1 MKGYLKMGFNIWELI
16 RSVLIGILLGFMIPT
31 LKDKFGKWWFGVLV
45 LICLV
50 LNIIVNAI
58 DYLI

>member
-1 MKGYLKMGFNIWELI
+1 MELI
-16 RSVLIGILLGFMIPT
+16 CSVLIGILLGFMIPE
-31 LKDKFGKWWFGVLV
+31 LKARFGKWWFVVLV

-58 DYLI
+58 DYLIA

>member
-1 MKGYLKMGFNIWELI
+1 MELI
-16 RSVLIGILLGFMIPT
+16 RSILIGILLGFMIPA
-31 LKDKFGKWWFGVLV
+31 LKDRFGKWWFGVLV

>member
-1 MKGYLKMGFNIWELI
+1 MELI
-16 RSVLIGILLGFMIPT
+16 RSVIIGVLLGFMIPT
-31 LKDKFGKWWFGVLV
+31 LKDRFGKWWLGVLV

-50 LNIIVNAI
+50 LNIIVNVI

>member
-1 MKGYLKMGFNIWELI
+1 MEWVWCI
-16 RSVLIGILLGFMIPT
+16 LIGILLGFMIPT
-31 LKDKFGKWWFGVLV
+31 LKDRFGKWWFGVLV

-50 LNIIVNAI
+50 LNLIVNAI

>member
-1 MKGYLKMGFNIWELI
+1 MELI
-16 RSVLIGILLGFMIPT
+16 CSVLIGILLGFTIPT
-31 LKDKFGKWWFGVLV
+31 LKDRFGKWWFDVLF

-50 LNIIVNAI
+50 LNIIVNVI

>member
-1 MKGYLKMGFNIWELI
+1 MEWVWSI
-16 RSVLIGILLGFMIPT
+16 LIGILLGFMIPG
-31 LKDKFGKWWFGVLV
+31 LRDRFGRWWFGVLV

>member
-1 MKGYLKMGFNIWELI
+1 MRNDIWEWVWCI
-16 RSVLIGILLGFMIPT
+16 LIGVLVGLYIPT
-31 LKDKFGKWWFGVLV
+31 LKDRFGKWWFGVLV

-58 DYLI
+58 YYLI

>member
-1 MKGYLKMGFNIWELI
+1 MELI
-16 RSVLIGILLGFMIPT
+16 RSVLIGVLLGFMIPT
-31 LKDKFGKWWFGVLV
+31 LKDRFGKWWFGVLL

-50 LNIIVNAI
+50 LNIIVNVI

>member
-1 MKGYLKMGFNIWELI
+1 MELI
-16 RSVLIGILLGFMIPT
+16 RSVMIGILLGFTILT
-31 LKDKFGKWWFGVLV
+31 LKDRFGKWWFGVLLLLC
-45 LICLV
+45 LI

>member
-1 MKGYLKMGFNIWELI
+1 MELI
-16 RSVLIGILLGFMIPT
+16 WSVMIGILLGFMIPA
-31 LKDKFGKWWFGVLV
+31 LKDRFGKWWFGVLV

-58 DYLI
+58 DYLIF